1 MEWNKSEYICGH
13 TLSNNESIFIMYD
26 DPIILSDFEKLI
38 EPFVPADE
46 IPELVAFQ
54 EYYASSAKI
63 GDDTL

>member
-1 MEWNKSEYICGH
+1 MNRNTYGGH

-26 DPIILSDFEKLI
+26 DPIILGDFEKLI

-46 IPELVAFQ
+46 IPECVAFQ

-63 GDDTL
+63 